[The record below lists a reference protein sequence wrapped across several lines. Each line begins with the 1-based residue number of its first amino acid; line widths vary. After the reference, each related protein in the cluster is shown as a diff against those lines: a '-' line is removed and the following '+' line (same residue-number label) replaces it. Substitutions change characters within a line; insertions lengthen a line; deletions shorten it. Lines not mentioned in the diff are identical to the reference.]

1 MVAHLDTT
9 TPLHDEKLRLAV
21 NAHLPP
27 DVRVLEVR
35 TRAHDFQSQFDC
47 RYRRY
52 LYRMRTVRE
61 DPRGLALNR
70 DRVLPVFDAVDVD
83 AMRRACEALVGRHD
97 FGAFATQET
106 RTREREVYLC
116 ELRSERGELRLHI
129 AADGFLRNMVRGI
142 VGTLLWVGTG
152 RLSSLDVAD
161 IVSSGDR
168 GRAGPNVAP
177 HGLYFVEAGY
187 EPWDRTVSD
196 RRVADLV
203 V

>member
-1 MVAHLDTT
+1 
-9 TPLHDEKLRLAV
+9 
-21 NAHLPP
+21 
-27 DVRVLEVR
+27 
-35 TRAHDFQSQFDC
+35 
-47 RYRRY
+47 
-52 LYRMRTVRE
+52 
-61 DPRGLALNR
+61 
-70 DRVLPVFDAVDVD
+70 
-83 AMRRACEALVGRHD
+83 
-97 FGAFATQET
+97 
-106 RTREREVYLC
+106 
-116 ELRSERGELRLHI
+116 
-129 AADGFLRNMVRGI
+129 
-142 VGTLLWVGTG
+142 VGTG